1 MVADSFKTELAT
13 YRRTLVEQR
22 PDDAQRRL
30 ALEVIDRWN
39 EHISVESF
47 WGKIVQKLRPE
58 DLPRPE
64 QFIDLVLQRRILAAR
79 IDEVDRETPALE
91 KKVKSRA
98 KRHLREKT
106 YSKVATEIGLLA
118 DIVDQRKRLLGRES
132 GGQRKVFVVG
142 WSEKFEEL
150 CGQPLDEVV
159 RVLTEIAFDTE
170 ETIGGIRG
178 MRRPTKR
185 GDRDTRPSK

>member
-1 MVADSFKTELAT
+1 MAVGSFRGELTT
-13 YRRTLVEQR
+13 YRRILVEQR

-39 EHISVESF
+39 EHILGEAV
-47 WGKIVQKLRPE
+47 WDTIIQKLRPE

-91 KKVKSRA
+91 SKINSRT
-98 KRHLREKT
+98 KRHQREESYTKLGIEN
-106 YSKVATEIGLLA
+106 VLLGA
-118 DIVDQRKRLLGRES
+118 LIDQRKRLLGREK
-132 GGQRKVFVVG
+132 GGHRKVFIRG
-142 WSEKFEEL
+142 WSDKFEEL

-159 RVLTEIAFDTE
+159 RILTEIAFDTT
-170 ETIGGIRG
+170 ETTGAIRG
-178 MRRPTKR
+178 ARRPTKR
-185 GDRDTRPSK
+185 SDRDTRPSK